1 MDGSSVDFQTLLQMW
16 TRESLA
22 QTYQANSDIDSIDGK
37 LQFELPETIDGTMC
51 SISLDLQYTILPD
64 RLDSSSTMKLVQDMQ
79 LLSSLSANS
88 VEVLQTVPLQSVD
101 SSLIY
106 GVPMYARP
114 GLEHDL
120 FQYNQMKILVRQLL
134 KYLSENDV
142 ALVLR
147 IRHGL
152 HKDDQE
158 GPVASR
164 SRNRLNDQ
172 LFLLTSQVAV
182 QKQSIH
188 MNTERCMQSSSALEI
203 EPDRHRKGESPCNG
217 ILYRYAT
224 KDQILHFGNEE
235 SNSKLEDDAN
245 SAEVSE
251 YADYIERSMDMLTCT
266 GLNPFLVGESNGFIG
281 SAFSQSQESNPL

>member
-22 QTYQANSDIDSIDGK
+22 QTYQANSDIESIDGK

-64 RLDSSSTMKLVQDMQ
+64 RLDSPSTMKLVQDMQ
-79 LLSSLSANS
+79 LLSSLTANS

-152 HKDDQE
+152 HKDDQKRS
-158 GPVASR
+158 VTSR

-188 MNTERCMQSSSALEI
+188 MNTETCMQSSSAFEI
-203 EPDRHRKGESPCNG
+203 EPDRHRKGEPPCNG

-235 SNSKLEDDAN
+235 SNSKQEEDAN

-266 GLNPFLVGESNGFIG
+266 GLNPFLVGGRDDFIG

>member
-1 MDGSSVDFQTLLQMW
+1 VKINLEFMDGSTVDFQTLLQMW
-16 TRESLA
+16 MKESLT
-22 QTYQANSDIDSIDGK
+22 QTYQANDMGGVDGK

-64 RLDSSSTMKLVQDMQ
+64 RINSHSTVELVKDMKMI
-79 LLSSLSANS
+79 SAVSPTS
-88 VEVLQTVPLQSVD
+88 VEVLQTVPLHSVD

-120 FQYNQMKILVRQLL
+120 LQYNQMKILVRQLW
-134 KYLSENDV
+134 KYLSRNDV

-147 IRHGL
+147 VRRDL
-152 HKDDQE
+152 QRKDVNE
-158 GPVASR
+158 ITSNNGR
-164 SRNRLNDQ
+164 SDDQ

-188 MNTERCMQSSSALEI
+188 NPEMAQQSSSALDI
-203 EPDRHRKGESPCNG
+203 HPDNQRKGESPCNG

-224 KDQILHFGNEE
+224 KNQILHFGNEE
-235 SNSKLEDDAN
+235 PDSFDEENT
-245 SAEVSE
+245 AEVGE
-251 YADYIERSMDMLTCT
+251 FADYIERSMDMLTSN
-266 GLNPFLVGESNGFIG
+266 GLNPYLVGDSHGY
-281 SAFSQSQESNPL
+281 SQSQDSTFH